1 MAISNPGNSE
11 NVMDA
16 LKMAKTL
23 DVNTIALLGKD
34 GGLAKSIS
42 DLSIINPSD
51 STARIQE
58 AHILIGYTP
67 CDLIEQELG
76 LA

>member
-1 MAISNPGNSE
+1 MAISTSGNSK
-11 NVMDA
+11 NVMDV

-34 GGLAKSIS
+34 GGLARSFS
-42 DLSIINPSD
+42 DLSIIIPSD

-58 AHILIGYTP
+58 AYILIGHIL